1 MIILIQ
7 RLIKHQYKK
16 QEILFDKLTTLYI
29 EVMCVNYIVSFS
41 NGDYCS
47 GTHDC
52 LILRINKPSNICK
65 CFNNDFIEILQYIV
79 T

>member
-29 EVMCVNYIVSFS
+29 ELMCVNYIVSFS

-52 LILRINKPSNICK
+52 LIL
-65 CFNNDFIEILQYIV
+65 
-79 T
+79 